1 MTEMKVGK
9 IFDDAFI
16 SISKKLISLDL
27 RRKKEE
33 IISVKCM
40 EFVKTKG
47 KFNSTIICGFS
58 SDIFDAIIIGMNDGK
73 MPSEDAPPTW
83 SPTPRRW
90 KLLSSEDEKVLYINE
105 YVNIICGRALSEI
118 NNRLGRTSRLTVPM
132 MCSDKESIDIDD
144 SEMENEVL
152 FYETEF
158 GNIEVCIYYKII

>member
-73 MPSEDAPPTW
+73 MPSED
-83 SPTPRRW
+83 
-90 KLLSSEDEKVLYINE
+90 EKVLYINE

-158 GNIEVCIYYKII
+158 GNIGVCIYYKII

>member
-73 MPSEDAPPTW
+73 MPSED
-83 SPTPRRW
+83 
-90 KLLSSEDEKVLYINE
+90 EKVLYITE

>member
-1 MTEMKVGK
+1 MVEMKVGK

-73 MPSEDAPPTW
+73 MPSED
-83 SPTPRRW
+83 
-90 KLLSSEDEKVLYINE
+90 EKVLYINE

-118 NNRLGRTSRLTVPM
+118 NNKLGRTSRLTVPM

-144 SEMENEVL
+144 SEMENVVL

-158 GNIEVCIYYKII
+158 GNIKVCIYYKII

>member
-73 MPSEDAPPTW
+73 MPSED
-83 SPTPRRW
+83 
-90 KLLSSEDEKVLYINE
+90 EKVLYINE

>member
-73 MPSEDAPPTW
+73 MPSED
-83 SPTPRRW
+83 
-90 KLLSSEDEKVLYINE
+90 EKVLYINE

-118 NNRLGRTSRLTVPM
+118 NNRLGRTSRHTVPM

>member
-73 MPSEDAPPTW
+73 MPSED
-83 SPTPRRW
+83 
-90 KLLSSEDEKVLYINE
+90 EKVLYINE

-158 GNIEVCIYYKII
+158 GNIVVCIYYKII

>member
-1 MTEMKVGK
+1 MKVGK

-73 MPSEDAPPTW
+73 MPSED
-83 SPTPRRW
+83 
-90 KLLSSEDEKVLYINE
+90 EKVLYINE

-158 GNIEVCIYYKII
+158 GNIEVCI

>member
-73 MPSEDAPPTW
+73 MPSED
-83 SPTPRRW
+83 
-90 KLLSSEDEKVLYINE
+90 EKVLYINE

-132 MCSDKESIDIDD
+132 MCSDKESVDIDD

>member
-58 SDIFDAIIIGMNDGK
+58 SDIFDAIIIGMNNGK
-73 MPSEDAPPTW
+73 MP
-83 SPTPRRW
+83 
-90 KLLSSEDEKVLYINE
+90 SEDEKVLYINE

-158 GNIEVCIYYKII
+158 GNIEVCI

>member
-73 MPSEDAPPTW
+73 MPSED
-83 SPTPRRW
+83 
-90 KLLSSEDEKVLYINE
+90 EKVLYINE

-152 FYETEF
+152 FYEPEF

>member
-40 EFVKTKG
+40 DFVKTKG
-47 KFNSTIICGFS
+47 KFNTTILCGFS

-73 MPSEDAPPTW
+73 MP
-83 SPTPRRW
+83 
-90 KLLSSEDEKVLYINE
+90 SEDEKVLYINE

>member
-73 MPSEDAPPTW
+73 MPSED
-83 SPTPRRW
+83 
-90 KLLSSEDEKVLYINE
+90 EKVLYINE

-118 NNRLGRTSRLTVPM
+118 NNRLGRTSRLT
-132 MCSDKESIDIDD
+132 
-144 SEMENEVL
+144 
-152 FYETEF
+152 
-158 GNIEVCIYYKII
+158 

>member
-73 MPSEDAPPTW
+73 MPSED
-83 SPTPRRW
+83 
-90 KLLSSEDEKVLYINE
+90 EKVLYINE

-132 MCSDKESIDIDD
+132 MCFDKESIDIDD

>member
-58 SDIFDAIIIGMNDGK
+58 SDIFDAIIIGMDDGK
-73 MPSEDAPPTW
+73 MP
-83 SPTPRRW
+83 
-90 KLLSSEDEKVLYINE
+90 SEDEKVLYINE

>member
-1 MTEMKVGK
+1 LTEMKVGK

-58 SDIFDAIIIGMNDGK
+58 SDIFDAIIIGMNNGK
-73 MPSEDAPPTW
+73 MP
-83 SPTPRRW
+83 
-90 KLLSSEDEKVLYINE
+90 SEDEKVLYINE

>member
-16 SISKKLISLDL
+16 SISKKLISLEL

-33 IISVKCM
+33 IISVKYL

-73 MPSEDAPPTW
+73 MPSED
-83 SPTPRRW
+83 
-90 KLLSSEDEKVLYINE
+90 EKVLYINE

-118 NNRLGRTSRLTVPM
+118 NNRLGRSSRLTVPM
-132 MCSDKESIDIDD
+132 LCSDKESIDIDD

-158 GNIEVCIYYKII
+158 GNIEVCIYYKIT

>member
-73 MPSEDAPPTW
+73 MPSED
-83 SPTPRRW
+83 
-90 KLLSSEDEKVLYINE
+90 EKVLYINE
-105 YVNIICGRALSEI
+105 YVNIICGSALSEI

>member
-1 MTEMKVGK
+1 MTEMKFGK

-73 MPSEDAPPTW
+73 MP
-83 SPTPRRW
+83 
-90 KLLSSEDEKVLYINE
+90 SEDEKVLYINE

>member
-16 SISKKLISLDL
+16 SVSKKLISLEL
-27 RRKKEE
+27 RRKDEE
-33 IISVKCM
+33 IMGVKCL

-73 MPSEDAPPTW
+73 MPSED
-83 SPTPRRW
+83 
-90 KLLSSEDEKVLYINE
+90 EKVLYINE

-118 NNRLGRTSRLTVPM
+118 NNRLGRSSRLTVPM
-132 MCSDKESIDIDD
+132 LCSDKESIDIDD

-158 GNIEVCIYYKII
+158 GNIEVCIYYKIT

>member
-73 MPSEDAPPTW
+73 KP
-83 SPTPRRW
+83 
-90 KLLSSEDEKVLYINE
+90 SEDEKVLYINE

>member
-16 SISKKLISLDL
+16 SISKKLISLYL

-73 MPSEDAPPTW
+73 MP
-83 SPTPRRW
+83 
-90 KLLSSEDEKVLYINE
+90 SEDEKVLYINE

>member
-58 SDIFDAIIIGMNDGK
+58 SDIFDAIIIGMNYGK
-73 MPSEDAPPTW
+73 MP
-83 SPTPRRW
+83 
-90 KLLSSEDEKVLYINE
+90 SEDEKVLYINE

>member
-9 IFDDAFI
+9 IFDDALI

-73 MPSEDAPPTW
+73 MP
-83 SPTPRRW
+83 
-90 KLLSSEDEKVLYINE
+90 SEDEKVLYINE

>member
-47 KFNSTIICGFS
+47 KFTSTIICGFS

-73 MPSEDAPPTW
+73 MP
-83 SPTPRRW
+83 
-90 KLLSSEDEKVLYINE
+90 SEDEKVLYINE

>member
-73 MPSEDAPPTW
+73 MPSED
-83 SPTPRRW
+83 
-90 KLLSSEDEKVLYINE
+90 EKVLYINE
-105 YVNIICGRALSEI
+105 FVYIICGRALSEI

>member
-73 MPSEDAPPTW
+73 MPSED
-83 SPTPRRW
+83 
-90 KLLSSEDEKVLYINE
+90 EKVLYINE

-158 GNIEVCIYYKII
+158 GNIEVCIYYKNNIMMQKVKCR

>member
-73 MPSEDAPPTW
+73 MPSED
-83 SPTPRRW
+83 
-90 KLLSSEDEKVLYINE
+90 EKVLYINE

-132 MCSDKESIDIDD
+132 MCYDKESIDIDD

-158 GNIEVCIYYKII
+158 GNIEVCIYYKNTIVFHCRIPS

>member
-73 MPSEDAPPTW
+73 MPSED
-83 SPTPRRW
+83 
-90 KLLSSEDEKVLYINE
+90 EKVLYINE

-158 GNIEVCIYYKII
+158 GNEGR

>member
-73 MPSEDAPPTW
+73 MPSED
-83 SPTPRRW
+83 
-90 KLLSSEDEKVLYINE
+90 EKVLYINE

-118 NNRLGRTSRLTVPM
+118 NNRLGSTSRLTVPM

>member
-73 MPSEDAPPTW
+73 MPSED
-83 SPTPRRW
+83 
-90 KLLSSEDEKVLYINE
+90 EKVLYINE

-158 GNIEVCIYYKII
+158 GNVEVCIYYKII

>member
-73 MPSEDAPPTW
+73 MPSED
-83 SPTPRRW
+83 
-90 KLLSSEDEKVLYINE
+90 EKVLYINE

-158 GNIEVCIYYKII
+158 GNIEVCIIK